1 MSGGL
6 PPRGEGLG
14 DASSPSVEIRAKVR
28 EFLVENFMF
37 RGDIAAIPDDGSL
50 LKAGIL
56 DSVGIL
62 LLVTFI
68 EETYET
74 KVDDDE
80 VDPDNLESVD
90 NITAFILRKKG

>member
-1 MSGGL
+1 MS
-6 PPRGEGLG
+6 
-14 DASSPSVEIRAKVR
+14 AEIKAKVR
-28 EFLVENFMF
+28 EFLTENFMF
-37 RGDIAAIPDDGSL
+37 RGDIGAIPDDGSL

-68 EETYET
+68 EENYET
-74 KVDDDE
+74 KVEDDE

-90 NITAFILRKKG
+90 KITAFILRKKG